1 MIKGRIINLKEDKIV
16 SKTITVLDPTA
27 KPKVTNVPMA
37 PRVRD
42 LNGKAIG
49 FFWNTKP
56 NADILLLRIQEQLSQ
71 RFLPA
76 GTNWYQKQAASIAA
90 EDTTINEL
98 VNTSDLVIIA
108 IGD

>member
-1 MIKGRIINLKEDKIV
+1 M

-76 GTNWYQKQAASIAA
+76 GTNWHQKQVASIAA

>member
-1 MIKGRIINLKEDKIV
+1 MP
-16 SKTITVLDPTA
+16 KTIIVLDHKA
-27 KPKVTNVPMA
+27 KQKINDIPIA
-37 PRVRD
+37 PRIRD
-42 LNGKAIG
+42 LNGKVIG

-56 NADILLLRIQEQLSQ
+56 NADILLLRIKEQLSQ

-76 GTNWYQKQAASIAA
+76 GTNWYQKQAAAIPA

-98 VNTSDLVIIA
+98 VNTSDLVINA